1 MWTKASYWRSCAIAA
16 ALVLLASVYGVSLQS
31 SRALDCNT
39 DDESS
44 AVLQAKLASLT
55 AQRARLEEALQRCDL
70 EGSRPG
76 AEPTAASSARGITP
90 VSTAAIAPR
99 DLSLAPEHRRS
110 ILLQRYG
117 QLLRELSLSPE
128 QSDALLGALAT
139 LDPSAGLLPSEPP
152 DAAREQAVIAHVVG
166 PDKAAEFQRLKL
178 TLPARAELRA
188 VRDRLEQAGDD
199 LSPEQLEELTA
210 VLTARTAQL
219 ALPPKA
225 GADET
230 AEQRMLRLRSWM
242 HDRERGFR
250 EDEAGVLSQSQ
261 LQLLDAG
268 RVPLRTSSR
277 QAASG
282 LAGSPG

>member
-1 MWTKASYWRSCAIAA
+1 LRSCAIAA
-16 ALVLLASVYGVSLQS
+16 ALVLFASVYGASLHS
-31 SRALDCNT
+31 SRPVEGHT
-39 DDESS
+39 DGESS
-44 AVLQAKLASLT
+44 AVLQARLAILT
-55 AQRARLEEALQRCDL
+55 TQRARLEEALQRCDL

-76 AEPTAASSARGITP
+76 AEPVAASSARGITP
-90 VSTAAIAPR
+90 VSTAPSARR

-117 QLLRELSLSPE
+117 QLVRELSLSPE
-128 QSDALLGALAT
+128 QSDALLGALGT

-152 DAAREQAVIAHVVG
+152 DAAREQAVIAPVVG

-178 TLPARAELRA
+178 TLPARAEVRT

-199 LSPEQLEELTA
+199 LSPEQLEDLTA

-225 GADET
+225 SADET

-242 HDRERGFR
+242 NERERGFH

-277 QAASG
+277 QAAIW